1 MVPKE
6 MVPNL
11 PGHGKLQV
19 RSVSG
24 QAVCCFEQD
33 EVPNFTVSQLEEH
46 VHSALSLSREED
58 VTLTLD
64 SQILQASDNP
74 CPWSKNATCAATEV
88 QCIVQTPITFNFECG
103 TSLCSDQPPV
113 LIPMSRK
120 VASRLRVG
128 QLKGQAMKC
137 IEQQRWTEI
146 CSLKLAG
153 ELLPD
158 HQLLGDV
165 LSLGNI
171 DNVTLD
177 LDLQRQTQRVYYYVA
192 ATPVRRVL
200 GASGPLTPV
209 PVPPPAPVVV
219 QAPVPLPRPEV
230 VHTALDGPVMQPVIL
245 TPVPVSPPAP
255 VVVQA
260 PVPLPRPEVVHTG
273 LDGPVIQPVTKVYL
287 AAHAERSAAAAASP
301 EELQALIQH
310 RLTMSL
316 ERR

>member
-1 MVPKE
+1 MVS
-6 MVPNL
+6 NL

-64 SQILQASDNP
+64 SQILQESDNP
-74 CPWSKNATCAATEV
+74 FPWSQSATSPTTEV

-209 PVPPPAPVVV
+209 PVPPPAPAVV
-219 QAPVPLPRPEV
+219 QAPVPLPRPHSATSPGGMDV
-230 VHTALDGPVMQPVIL
+230 VHTALDGPVVQPVIQ
-245 TPVPVSPPAP
+245 VYPA
-255 VVVQA
+255 V
-260 PVPLPRPEVVHTG
+260 
-273 LDGPVIQPVTKVYL
+273 
-287 AAHAERSAAAAASP
+287 HAERSAAAAASP

-310 RLTMSL
+310 RLTRSL

>member
-1 MVPKE
+1 MVS
-6 MVPNL
+6 NL
-11 PGHGKLQV
+11 PAHGKLQV

-24 QAVCCFEQD
+24 KAVCCFEQD

-46 VHSALSLSREED
+46 VHSALGLSREED

-64 SQILQASDNP
+64 SQILQESDNP
-74 CPWSKNATCAATEV
+74 FPWSKNATCAATEV
-88 QCIVQTPITFNFECG
+88 QCIVQAPITFNFECG

-158 HQLLGDV
+158 HQLLGEV

-209 PVPPPAPVVV
+209 PVPPPAQAV

-230 VHTALDGPVMQPVIL
+230 LLHA
-245 TPVPVSPPAP
+245 A
-255 VVVQA
+255 
-260 PVPLPRPEVVHTG
+260 
-273 LDGPVIQPVTKVYL
+273 LDGPVIQPVIQVYP
-287 AAHAERSAAAAASP
+287 AVHAERSAAATASP

-310 RLTMSL
+310 RLTRSL